1 MLVELTQWI
10 DHQKKIAKSLT
21 LGNNKVPTCY
31 LRLVIDFLLRK
42 WSPFSRIASQ
52 EYDHKMNMSKL

>member
-21 LGNNKVPTCY
+21 LGNNKVATCNS
-31 LRLVIDFLLRK
+31 RPIVDVLLRK
-42 WSPFSRIASQ
+42 WFPFSKITSQ
-52 EYDHKMNMSKL
+52 EHDHKMKMSKP